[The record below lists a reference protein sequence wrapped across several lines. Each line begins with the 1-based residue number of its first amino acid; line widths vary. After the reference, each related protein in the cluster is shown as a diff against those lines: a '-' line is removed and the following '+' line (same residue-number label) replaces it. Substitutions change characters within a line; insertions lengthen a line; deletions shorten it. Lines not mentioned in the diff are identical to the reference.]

1 MRAYW
6 LNSLAYELLHS
17 NKLTIS
23 FTNETQA
30 EIGIN
35 MDKEWKMNKK
45 DEADK
50 LNKLE

>member
-23 FTNETQA
+23 FTKETKA
-30 EIGIN
+30 GIGMN
-35 MDKEWKMNKK
+35 MNKDWK
-45 DEADK
+45 LNKRDEADK
-50 LNKLE
+50 LNKL